1 MMNNIKLLRRI
12 AMIAMA
18 IAIVSGTVSLY
29 FLFTQPTDDK
39 KLFLIS
45 VVALL
50 IGMLADRRAG
60 KLEDR
65 NAG

>member
-1 MMNNIKLLRRI
+1 MNNIKLIRRI
-12 AMIAMA
+12 ALIAMA
-18 IAIVSGTVSLY
+18 IAVISGTVSLY
-29 FLFTQPTDDK
+29 FLFTQPTDNK
-39 KLFLIS
+39 TLFIIS
-45 VVALL
+45 VVSLA

>member
-1 MMNNIKLLRRI
+1 MNNIKLLRRI
-12 AMIAMA
+12 AMAATA
-18 IAIVSGTVSLY
+18 IAVVSGTVSLY
-29 FLFTQPTDDK
+29 LLFTQSTDDK
-39 KLFLIS
+39 TLFIISIVSLI
-45 VVALL
+45 

>member
-1 MMNNIKLLRRI
+1 VNNIKLLRRV

-18 IAIVSGTVSLY
+18 IAVVSGTVSLY
-29 FLFTQPTDDK
+29 FLFTQPTDNK
-39 KLFLIS
+39 TLFIIS
-45 VVALL
+45 VVSL
-50 IGMLADRRAG
+50 IVGMLADRRAG

>member
-1 MMNNIKLLRRI
+1 MKNSKMLRRI

-29 FLFTQPTDDK
+29 FLFNQPTDDK
-39 KLFLIS
+39 RLFLIS
-45 VVALL
+45 VVSLL
-50 IGMLADRRAG
+50 ISMLADRRAG

>member
-1 MMNNIKLLRRI
+1 MNNIKLMRRI

-18 IAIVSGTVSLY
+18 IAVVSGTVSLY
-29 FLFTQPTDDK
+29 FLFTQPTDNK
-39 KLFLIS
+39 TLFIIS
-45 VVALL
+45 VVSL
-50 IGMLADRRAG
+50 ILGMFADRRAG

>member
-1 MMNNIKLLRRI
+1 MKNIKLIRRI
-12 AMIAMA
+12 AMISMA
-18 IAIVSGTVSLY
+18 VAVVSGTVSLY
-29 FLFTQPTDDK
+29 FLFTQPTDNK
-39 KLFLIS
+39 TLFIIS
-45 VVALL
+45 VASLI

>member
-1 MMNNIKLLRRI
+1 MNNIKLLRRI
-12 AMIAMA
+12 AMAATA
-18 IAIVSGTVSLY
+18 IAVVSGTVSLY
-29 FLFTQPTDDK
+29 LLFTQTTDDK
-39 KLFLIS
+39 TLFIISIVSLI
-45 VVALL
+45 

>member
-1 MMNNIKLLRRI
+1 MNNIKLIRRI
-12 AMIAMA
+12 ALIAMA
-18 IAIVSGTVSLY
+18 IAVISGTVSLY
-29 FLFTQPTDDK
+29 FLLTQPTDNK
-39 KLFLIS
+39 TLFIIS
-45 VVALL
+45 AVSLA

>member
-1 MMNNIKLLRRI
+1 MSSIKLLRRI
-12 AMIAMA
+12 AMAATA
-18 IAIVSGTVSLY
+18 IAVVSGTVSLY

-39 KLFLIS
+39 TLFIIS
-45 VVALL
+45 VVSLL
-50 IGMLADRRAG
+50 VGILADRRAG